1 MIMVLAGTKDGRII
15 AESLYEKGLP
25 VLATTVTEYG
35 RRLFKPGIDIRTGPL
50 DKDTL
55 RRVIAENNVD
65 TIIDATHPFAR
76 DISEMAIKVC
86 GECKIDY
93 LRYERKKAKEF
104 YTDIIH
110 VKDFDQTI
118 TVLEKYQH
126 IFLTIGSK
134 NLDRFAKLITQGKQL
149 TARVLPKSDILK
161 KCEDLGLLPEN
172 IIAMKGPF
180 SREMNYHMFKESRAD
195 VVVTKD
201 SGVIG
206 GVLEKIEAASMLK
219 LPVVL
224 IERPAIHYPNVIYNL
239 EQLLQK
245 ICDSHKKFL
254 KYDF

>member
-1 MIMVLAGTKDGRII
+1 
-15 AESLYEKGLP
+15 
-25 VLATTVTEYG
+25 
-35 RRLFKPGIDIRTGPL
+35 
-50 DKDTL
+50 
-55 RRVIAENNVD
+55 
-65 TIIDATHPFAR
+65 
-76 DISEMAIKVC
+76 
-86 GECKIDY
+86 
-93 LRYERKKAKEF
+93 
-104 YTDIIH
+104 
-110 VKDFDQTI
+110 
-118 TVLEKYQH
+118 
-126 IFLTIGSK
+126 
-134 NLDRFAKLITQGKQL
+134 
-149 TARVLPKSDILK
+149 
-161 KCEDLGLLPEN
+161 
-172 IIAMKGPF
+172 MKGPF